1 MWPSFCLGISREML
15 YSELQ
20 YFKEHLQS
28 QAATRQLKQ
37 SSLRR
42 SLKQHKR
49 TTVSFTNVLKKKS
62 PYCSTSHSLHP
73 HLFVLL
79 FWASPSGGRRCVRLH
94 CLNSAHRKGERAD
107 VILIEVKSG
116 EEESA
121 AWMLKL
127 THTHTSS
134 NNYRLNTHSANFIY
148 VQTHTL
154 STLLVTLSPCCGSA
168 LGCGSI

>member
-42 SLKQHKR
+42 LLKQHKR
-49 TTVSFTNVLKKKS
+49 TTVFFMNVLKKKS

-79 FWASPSGGRRCVRLH
+79 FWAPPPSGGRRCVRLH
-94 CLNSAHRKGERAD
+94 CLNRAHRKGERAD
-107 VILIEVKSG
+107 VMLIKVESG

-148 VQTHTL
+148 VRTHTH
-154 STLLVTLSPCCGSA
+154 SPLCPSPSALA